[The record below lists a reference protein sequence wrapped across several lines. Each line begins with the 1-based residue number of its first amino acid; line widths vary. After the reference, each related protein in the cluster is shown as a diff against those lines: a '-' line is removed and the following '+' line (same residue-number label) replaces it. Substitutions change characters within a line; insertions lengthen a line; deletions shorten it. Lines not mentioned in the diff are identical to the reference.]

1 MIKLERTGVARTGAA
16 LLLFTAL
23 LVAECSAQVRFAVV
37 DMKRVFDGYYKTQQ
51 AETQIKDRGAEYDKV
66 YKGMVEEYQKANTD
80 YRKLV
85 DESNDQAISAEERAK
100 RKADAEKKLA
110 DLQEIE
116 KGAKQ
121 YQNSARTTIG
131 EMEKRMRENIV
142 KEIRD
147 LVNSKGKAANYSLI
161 MDSAAQTVY
170 QTPFLLFSDGQNDL
184 TDQLIKEL
192 NATAPP
198 GTILKDTAGDKK

>member
-1 MIKLERTGVARTGAA
+1 MIKLERTGLARVAAA
-16 LLLFTAL
+16 LLLLPAL
-23 LVAECSAQVRFAVV
+23 HLADVSAQVRVAVV
-37 DMKRVFDGYYKTQQ
+37 DMKKVFDGYFKTQQ
-51 AETQIKDRGAEYDKV
+51 AEGQIKDRGAEYDRV

-100 RKADAEKKLA
+100 RKAEAEKKLA

-147 LVNSKGKAANYSLI
+147 LVTAKGKSGGYQLI

-170 QTPFLLFSDGQNDL
+170 QTPFLLYTDGQNDL
-184 TDQLIKEL
+184 TDQLVKEL

-198 GTILKDTAGDKK
+198 GTVLKDPSAEKK

>member
-1 MIKLERTGVARTGAA
+1 MIKLERTGLARVAAA
-16 LLLFTAL
+16 LLLLPAL
-23 LVAECSAQVRFAVV
+23 HLADVSAQVRVAVV
-37 DMKRVFDGYYKTQQ
+37 DMKKVFDGYFKTQQ
-51 AETQIKDRGAEYDKV
+51 AENQIKDRGAEYDRV

-100 RKADAEKKLA
+100 RKAEAEKKLA

-147 LVNSKGKAANYSLI
+147 LVTAKGKSGGYQLI

-170 QTPFLLFSDGQNDL
+170 QTPFLLYTDGQNDL
-184 TDQLIKEL
+184 TDQLVKEL

-198 GTILKDTAGDKK
+198 GTVIKDPSAEKK

>member
-1 MIKLERTGVARTGAA
+1 MIKLERTGLARVAAA
-16 LLLFTAL
+16 LLLLPAL
-23 LVAECSAQVRFAVV
+23 HLADVSAQVRVAVV
-37 DMKRVFDGYYKTQQ
+37 DMKKVFDGYFKTHQ
-51 AETQIKDRGAEYDKV
+51 AEGQIKDRGAEYDRV

-100 RKADAEKKLA
+100 RKAEAEKKLA

-147 LVNSKGKAANYSLI
+147 LVTAKGKSGGYQLI

-170 QTPFLLFSDGQNDL
+170 QTPFLLYTDGQNDL
-184 TDQLIKEL
+184 TDQLVKEL

-198 GTILKDTAGDKK
+198 GTVLKDPSAEKK